1 MKMGLG
7 KKITIGILSV
17 LCIGLLSFGLY
28 LRTQYVPPILMYH
41 NIDERSQEI
50 KTSVSPESFQRHMEF
65 LHNRNYN
72 VVSFSEMID
81 LVKDGQRVPHKT
93 VAITFDDGYEDN
105 YTNAYPVLK
114 KYDLPATIFVIT
126 RDIGKEG
133 FLTRGQIKEMAKE
146 SRVEIGSHTH
156 THPWLPGL
164 EERDIIRELSRSR
177 GIIEGITGQ
186 EEMTLCYPTG
196 AFNEEVKEV
205 VREIDYK
212 GACTT
217 SPGQKYPDD
226 DIFGL
231 KRVRISR
238 SSDSLLVFWI
248 ESSGYYTFVKEH
260 RDDD

>member
-1 MKMGLG
+1 
-7 KKITIGILSV
+7 
-17 LCIGLLSFGLY
+17 
-28 LRTQYVPPILMYH
+28 
-41 NIDERSQEI
+41 
-50 KTSVSPESFQRHMEF
+50 
-65 LHNRNYN
+65 
-72 VVSFSEMID
+72 
-81 LVKDGQRVPHKT
+81 
-93 VAITFDDGYEDN
+93 
-105 YTNAYPVLK
+105 
-114 KYDLPATIFVIT
+114 
-126 RDIGKEG
+126 
-133 FLTRGQIKEMAKE
+133 
-146 SRVEIGSHTH
+146 
-156 THPWLPGL
+156 
-164 EERDIIRELSRSR
+164 
-177 GIIEGITGQ
+177 
-186 EEMTLCYPTG
+186 MTLCYPTG